1 MNIDWN
7 SRLPLIAILRGILPG
22 ETSAHVGAL
31 VDAGFD
37 AVEIPLNSPDWP
49 QSIAIAVRE
58 FGERA
63 LIGAGTVLREDDVD
77 QLAALGAR
85 LIVTPNTRP
94 ALIRHAVARG
104 FYVCAGF
111 ATASEAFAALDAG
124 AQALKLFP
132 ADTHGP
138 GHIRAIRATLPPT
151 PIFAVG
157 GITSTNLAAYL
168 AAGCIGAGLGSDLYK
183 AGQPLDR
190 TREMAQRFV
199 QAYRE
204 AGIDHDRDRLGH

>member
-1 MNIDWN
+1 MDWT
-7 SRLPLIAILRGILPG
+7 SHLPLIAILRGISPE

-37 AVEIPLNSPDWP
+37 AIEIPLNSPDWP

-77 QLAALGAR
+77 RLAALGAR

-104 FYVCAGF
+104 LYVCAGF
-111 ATASEAFAALDAG
+111 ATASEAFEALDAG
-124 AQALKLFP
+124 AHALKLFP
-132 ADTHGP
+132 ASTHGP
-138 GHIRAIRATLPPT
+138 GHIRAIKATLPPT
-151 PIFAVG
+151 PVFAVG
-157 GITSTNLAAYL
+157 GITSTNLADYM
-168 AAGCIGAGLGSDLYK
+168 AAGCVGAGLGSDLYE
-183 AGQPLDR
+183 AGQPIDR
-190 TREMAQRFV
+190 TREMAQRFINAYH
-199 QAYRE
+199 QAS
-204 AGIDHDRDRLGH
+204 IVHDRDRLGH